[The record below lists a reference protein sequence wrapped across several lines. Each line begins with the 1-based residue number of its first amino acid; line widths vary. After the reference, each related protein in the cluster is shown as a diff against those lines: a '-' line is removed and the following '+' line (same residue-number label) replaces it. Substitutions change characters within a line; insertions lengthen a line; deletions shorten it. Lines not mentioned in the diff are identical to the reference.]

1 MTSKE
6 KNNKKN
12 QKSKDPVAKA
22 LLKLSI
28 KIVSLCLIIGFVF
41 SFIFGM
47 YRVSDI
53 SMIPN
58 INPGDMILFYRLDK
72 DLVVGETVVYS
83 YNKENRIGRIVAMP
97 GDVVNIDEKGLVVN
111 NSHQYEPK
119 IYKET
124 LPFKDEI
131 KYPVTLKE
139 NEIFLL
145 ADNRDKT
152 FDSRLFGPVEKKYI
166 KGKIFTL
173 LRRRGI

>member
-1 MTSKE
+1 MNKEE
-6 KNNKKN
+6 KNYKKN
-12 QKSKDPVAKA
+12 QKDPVARA
-22 LLKLSI
+22 LLKLAI
-28 KIVSLCLIIGFVF
+28 KIVSICLVIAFVF
-41 SFIFGM
+41 TFIFGM
-47 YRVSDI
+47 YRVNDT
-53 SMIPN
+53 SMVPN
-58 INPGDMILFYRLDK
+58 ISPGDMILFYRLDK
-72 DLVVGETVVYS
+72 DFVVGETVVYS
-83 YNKENRIGRIVAMP
+83 YNKENKIGRIVAMP

-124 LPFKDEI
+124 LPFTDGI

-145 ADNRDKT
+145 ADNRDKSV
-152 FDSRLFGPVEKKYI
+152 DSRLFGPVEKKFI

>member
-1 MTSKE
+1 
-6 KNNKKN
+6 
-12 QKSKDPVAKA
+12 
-22 LLKLSI
+22 
-28 KIVSLCLIIGFVF
+28 
-41 SFIFGM
+41 
-47 YRVSDI
+47 
-53 SMIPN
+53 
-58 INPGDMILFYRLDK
+58 
-72 DLVVGETVVYS
+72 
-83 YNKENRIGRIVAMP
+83 MP

-124 LPFKDEI
+124 LPFKDGI
-131 KYPVTLKE
+131 KYPVKLKE
-139 NEIFLL
+139 NEVFLL

>member
-1 MTSKE
+1 MKRKE
-6 KNNKKN
+6 NKK
-12 QKSKDPVAKA
+12 QKTKDPVAKA

-28 KIVSLCLIIGFVF
+28 KIVSLCLIISFVF
-41 SFIFGM
+41 TFIFGM
-47 YRVSDI
+47 YRVNDI

-58 INPGDMILFYRLDK
+58 ISPGDMILFYRLDK
-72 DLVVGETVVYS
+72 DLSVGEAVVYS
-83 YNKENRIGRIVAMP
+83 YKKENKIARIVAMS
-97 GDVVNIDEKGLVVN
+97 GDIVNIDEKGLVVN

-124 LPFKDEI
+124 LPFKDGI
-131 KYPVTLKE
+131 KYPVKLKE